1 MSRITPE
8 LMRHVAELSRLEL
21 SDEELTT
28 FTRQLD
34 AVLAHVAQ
42 LEELDL
48 DGEALEGTAH
58 AVDLTCPF
66 RADEPGPSLP
76 RDRVLEPA
84 PERDEACFVV
94 PRVIEG

>member
-21 SDEELTT
+21 SDDELAT

-42 LEELDL
+42 LEQLDL
-48 DGEALEGTAH
+48 DGEAVEGTAH
-58 AVDLTCPF
+58 AVDLTCPW
-66 RADEPGPSLP
+66 RTDEPAPSLP
-76 RDRVLEPA
+76 RERVLAPA

-94 PRVIEG
+94 PRIIEG

>member
-21 SDEELTT
+21 SDDELTT

-48 DGEALEGTAH
+48 DGEAIEGTAH
-58 AVDLTCPF
+58 AIDLTCPS
-66 RADEPGPSLP
+66 RPDELGPSLP

-84 PERDEACFVV
+84 PEQAEGCFVV
-94 PRVIEG
+94 PRIIEG

>member
-21 SDEELTT
+21 SDDELTT

-48 DGEALEGTAH
+48 DEAIEGTAH
-58 AVDLTCPF
+58 AVDLTCPW

-76 RDRVLEPA
+76 RDRVLGPA

-94 PRVIEG
+94 PRIIEG